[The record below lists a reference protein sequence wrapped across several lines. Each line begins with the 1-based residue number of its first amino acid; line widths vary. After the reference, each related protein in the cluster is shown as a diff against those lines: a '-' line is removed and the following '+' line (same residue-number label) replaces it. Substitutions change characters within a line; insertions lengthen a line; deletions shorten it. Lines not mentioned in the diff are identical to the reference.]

1 MGSTEGDGDAGA
13 MSGTG
18 RAGCAG
24 VAGVSEGFSGCD
36 GDAGEAGAMS
46 SAGSSDRARVAVVSG
61 RGAMAGIFLR

>member
-24 VAGVSEGFSGCD
+24 VAGVGEGLFEGD
-36 GDAGEAGAMS
+36 GNAGDAGAIRNENNS
-46 SAGSSDRARVAVVSG
+46 KKDRG
-61 RGAMAGIFLR
+61 RERKQV